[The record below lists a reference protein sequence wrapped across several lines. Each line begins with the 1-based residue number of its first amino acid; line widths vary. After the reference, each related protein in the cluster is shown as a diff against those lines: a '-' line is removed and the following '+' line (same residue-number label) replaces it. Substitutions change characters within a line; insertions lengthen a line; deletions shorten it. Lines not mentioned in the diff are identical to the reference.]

1 MLNRSLN
8 SLIYAL
14 LLFAGLAYVA
24 STAHAGEVASCS
36 VGGGTLA
43 FGNYQPSTGNRTTAG
58 SVQTKSNKD
67 KREES
72 GQTKKEF
79 REEKREKKEERRGS
93 TAYTK

>member
-58 SVQTKSNKD
+58 SVQLSCTCRGNN
-67 KREES
+67 E
-72 GQTKKEF
+72 TLLT
-79 REEKREKKEERRGS
+79 GS
-93 TAYTK
+93 TFIALGDAFGNYRTCLSKGR